1 MLLAWIEIQQ
11 FLVNNSHHVIVLNR
25 ISTVFIQQFSSCHWF
40 KKNSADYFEQFSLCH
55 WSKKDFNCFYST
67 ILIISSVWTEF
78 QHFSMYNSNHF
89 IGSNRISAVFIQ
101 QFSSHHWFKHNFN
114 TLCSTIGIMSVVWT
128 EFQNFL
134 FNNSHHVIDS
144 TRISKLF
151 IQHFSSCDLF
161 KLNFNI
167 FYSTNLFMS
176 LIWTEFQQFYS
187 KIASCHW
194 LKQNLTNFY

>member
-78 QHFSMYNSNHF
+78 NIFQCTILIISLARIEFQQFLFNNSHHI
-89 IGSNRISAVFIQ
+89 IGSNIISTLFVQ
-101 QFSSHHWFKHNFN
+101 QLASCQWFEQNFK
-114 TLCSTIGIMSVVWT
+114 TSYLTILIMSLIQP

-134 FNNSHHVIDS
+134 FNISRHVICLNWIS
-144 TRISKLF
+144 TFF
-151 IQHFSSCDLF
+151 IQQ
-161 KLNFNI
+161 I
-167 FYSTNLFMS
+167 Y
-176 LIWTEFQQFYS
+176 
-187 KIASCHW
+187 SCHW
-194 LKQNLTNFY
+194 FEQNFNNFIQKLHHVTG